1 MIAAA
6 APSASEAPTKPRKNG
21 EEARNECMGINR
33 VSRLDRKYGH
43 TVQHLFSILAPHLLP
58 PVAAAFRGSRRAAP
72 PVLFRRSLVD
82 AHIKYFSCTPRRSP
96 FHFSALKNMSDAAKL
111 TPMMQQYFEAKR
123 GLGKDTLLLFR
134 LGDFFEMFFEDA
146 VIASKILGLT
156 LTKRQDHAMAGL
168 PSVSLDNHVTKLLA
182 AGKKVAICDQA
193 EPAKAGKLVR
203 REITRI
209 LSPGTTLAANQLDAA
224 RNHYLCALA
233 HDKTGLHAAWL
244 DLSTGEFRVATDP
257 QIANLLPV
265 LTALDPAEVLIIE
278 NERERW
284 ATAPHDQTSVH
295 ALHAFATARLVTEL
309 PGYHFDT
316 TTGAKTV
323 MDTLGVLNLQGF
335 GLAHTHAALGPAG
348 ALVYYATENLRT
360 KPENLRGLQEY
371 RSARTLLLDPAT
383 LRNLEIFSSSRGAR
397 DGSLLSAINRTATAA
412 GARLLE
418 RWLAAPTL
426 DLAEIHRRQSLVGE
440 LLASPSR
447 LTSLRELLGSVRDIP
462 RILGRL
468 QNRLRNPRELGGIRD
483 TLAQIPTLHAEL
495 AAISASSSPS
505 SGSQPSTSGSQLSAL
520 SSQLQELP
528 ALRQLLAS
536 ALADELPND
545 LADGNYLRAGYDA
558 RLDELRAL
566 TSGNKTWLSDLERAE
581 QERTGIRS
589 LKVRFTNNFGYYIEI
604 TKANLHLV
612 PADYIR
618 RQTTVGGERYVTES
632 LKQKEKE
639 IFHAEENAAARELE
653 LFNALVATV
662 VADSAALAA
671 TADALAELDVLA
683 GWALLAREW
692 EYCRPVLDEGDVL
705 EIVEGRHP
713 VVEQM
718 LRSPDTA
725 APRGASAGFVPN
737 DTLLACDDAQLA
749 LLTGPNMAGKSTYI
763 RQIALIT
770 LLAHVGCWVPAKSCR
785 IGLVD
790 RIFSRVGASDDL
802 ARGNSTF
809 MVEMNETAN
818 ILNNATDRSLIILDE
833 IGRGTSTYDG
843 LSIAWAVVEHLH
855 RDPARGPR
863 TLFATHYQELT
874 QLSKHLP
881 RLRNFS
887 VAVKEWND
895 DIVFVRR
902 VIPGA
907 ADRSYGIQ
915 VARLAGLPLSVI
927 DRAKTIL
934 AKLESDDTAV
944 TLPAPP
950 TAKPKKK
957 ISVTPPDDSQ
967 MNLL

>member
-1 MIAAA
+1 
-6 APSASEAPTKPRKNG
+6 
-21 EEARNECMGINR
+21 
-33 VSRLDRKYGH
+33 
-43 TVQHLFSILAPHLLP
+43 
-58 PVAAAFRGSRRAAP
+58 
-72 PVLFRRSLVD
+72 
-82 AHIKYFSCTPRRSP
+82 
-96 FHFSALKNMSDAAKL
+96 MSDAKQ
-111 TPMMQQYFEAKR
+111 TPMMQQYFEVRR
-123 GLGKDTLLLFR
+123 GLPRDTLLLFR
-134 LGDFFEMFFEDA
+134 LGDFFELFFDDA
-146 VIASKILGLT
+146 IVASRLLGLT
-156 LTKRQDHAMAGL
+156 LTKRQDHPMCGL
-168 PSVSLDNHVTKLLA
+168 PSQALDNYVNKLLT

-203 REITRI
+203 RQLTRI
-209 LSPGTTLAANQLDAA
+209 LSPGTTLAASQLDAA

-233 HDKTGLHAAWL
+233 LDKQGLHAAWL
-244 DLSTGEFRVATDP
+244 DLSTGEFKVATDTH
-257 QIANLLPV
+257 IANLLPV
-265 LTALDPAEVLIIE
+265 LTALDPAELLIIE
-278 NERERW
+278 GEREKW
-284 ATAPHDQTSVH
+284 QTAPHEHTAVH
-295 ALHAFATARLVTEL
+295 ALHAFAAARLVSEL
-309 PGYHFDT
+309 SGYHFET
-316 TTGAKTV
+316 ATGAKTV

-335 GLAHTHAALGPAG
+335 GLAHSHPALGPAG
-348 ALVYYATENLRT
+348 ALVYYATENLCA
-360 KPENLRGLQEY
+360 KPENLRGLTEY

-383 LRNLEIFSSSRGAR
+383 LRNLEVFSSSRGTR
-397 DGSLLSAINRTATAA
+397 DGSLLTAINRTATAA

-426 DLAEIHRRQSLVGE
+426 EIAELTRRQALVGE
-440 LLASPSR
+440 LREQSSR
-447 LTSLRELLGSVRDIP
+447 LLALRDLLTNIRDIP

-483 TLAQIPTLHAEL
+483 TLTQLPALKSEL
-495 AAISASSSPS
+495 
-505 SGSQPSTSGSQLSAL
+505 SGFGSDSQLSTL
-520 SSQLQELP
+520 NSQLQELP
-528 ALRQLLAS
+528 ALRQRLAS

-545 LADGNYLRAGYDA
+545 LADGNYIRAGFDA
-558 RLDELRAL
+558 ELDRLRSL
-566 TSGNKTWLSDLERAE
+566 TTDNKTWLSDLERAE

-612 PADYIR
+612 PSDYIR

-632 LKQKEKE
+632 LRQKEKE
-639 IFHAEENAAARELE
+639 IFHAEENASARELE
-653 LFNALVATV
+653 LFNQLVAT
-662 VADSAALAA
+662 ALDDSVALAQ
-671 TADALAELDVLA
+671 TADTLAELDVLA

-692 EYCRPVLDEGDVL
+692 DYCRPMLDEGDVL
-705 EIVEGRHP
+705 EIHDGRHP

-718 LRSPDTA
+718 LKAPDA
-725 APRGASAGFVPN
+725 SLARGTSGAFVPN
-737 DTLLACDDAQLA
+737 DTLLACDDAQIA

-763 RQIALIT
+763 RQVALIT
-770 LLAHVGCWVPAKSCR
+770 LLAQVGCWVPAKSCR
-785 IGLVD
+785 VGLVD

-855 RDPARGPR
+855 RDAERGPR

-874 QLSKHLP
+874 QLEKHLL

-902 VIPGA
+902 VIAGA

-934 AKLESDDTAV
+934 AKLESDDTTV
-944 TLPAPP
+944 SVPGPQ
-950 TAKPKKK
+950 AKPKKK
-957 ISVTPPDDSQ
+957 ITVAPADDSQ
-967 MNLL
+967 LSLL

>member
-1 MIAAA
+1 MPAD
-6 APSASEAPTKPRKNG
+6 AP
-21 EEARNECMGINR
+21 
-33 VSRLDRKYGH
+33 
-43 TVQHLFSILAPHLLP
+43 
-58 PVAAAFRGSRRAAP
+58 
-72 PVLFRRSLVD
+72 
-82 AHIKYFSCTPRRSP
+82 
-96 FHFSALKNMSDAAKL
+96 KL
-111 TPMMQQYFEAKR
+111 TPMMQQYFEVKR
-123 GLGKDTLLLFR
+123 GLPKDTLLLFR
-134 LGDFFEMFFEDA
+134 LGDFFELFFEDA
-146 VIASKILGLT
+146 VVASKILGLT

-168 PSVSLDNHVTKLLA
+168 PSVALDNYVTKLLA

-193 EPAKAGKLVR
+193 EPAQPGKLVR
-203 REITRI
+203 RALTRI
-209 LSPGTTLAANQLDAA
+209 LSPGTTLNAAQLDAA

-233 HDKTGLHAAWL
+233 FDAAGLHAAWL

-257 QIANLLPV
+257 AIANLLPV
-265 LTALDPAEVLIIE
+265 LTALDPAELLVIDGALA
-278 NERERW
+278 RW
-284 ATAPHDQTSVH
+284 AAAPHDQADTH
-295 ALHAFATARLVTEL
+295 ALHAFCLGRLTTEL
-309 PGYHFDT
+309 AGYHFET
-316 TTGAKTV
+316 STGAKTV

-335 GLAHTHAALGPAG
+335 GFAHTHPALGPAG
-348 ALVYYATENLRT
+348 ALVYYATENLCA

-371 RSARTLLLDPAT
+371 RSAHTLLLDPAT
-383 LRNLEIFSSSRGAR
+383 LRNLEVFTSARGTR
-397 DGSLLSAINRTATAA
+397 EGSLLTAMNRTATST

-426 DLAEIHRRQSLVGE
+426 DLTEILRRQSLVGE
-440 LLASPSR
+440 LRAQPSLLAELRGR
-447 LTSLRELLGSVRDIP
+447 LGHIRDVP

-483 TLAQIPTLHAEL
+483 TLLQLPDLRATL
-495 AAISASSSPS
+495 SAFGPDL
-505 SGSQPSTSGSQLSAL
+505 QLSIL
-520 SSQLQELP
+520 SLQLQELP
-528 ALRQLLAS
+528 QLRQLLQF
-536 ALADELPND
+536 ALAAELPND
-545 LADGNYLRAGYDA
+545 LADGNFIRAGHDPELD
-558 RLDELRAL
+558 RLRSL
-566 TSGNKTWLSDLERAE
+566 TTDNKTWLSDLDRAE

-618 RQTTVGGERYVTES
+618 RQTTVGGERYVTEA
-632 LKQKEKE
+632 LKLKEKE
-639 IFHAEENAAARELE
+639 IFHAEENALAREHE
-653 LFNALVATV
+653 LFATLT
-662 VADSAALAA
+662 AAILDDSLALAR

-692 EYCRPVLDEGDVL
+692 NYCQPSLDEGDLL
-705 EIVEGRHP
+705 EITEGRHP

-718 LRSPDTA
+718 LRTA
-725 APRGASAGFVPN
+725 EVAVARGTTTAFVPN
-737 DTLLACDDAQLA
+737 DTLLACDDAQIA

-763 RQIALIT
+763 RQVALIT
-770 LLAHVGCWVPAKSCR
+770 LMAQVGCWTPAKTCR
-785 IGLVD
+785 VGLVD

-818 ILNNATDRSLIILDE
+818 ILNNATSRSLIILDE

-855 RDPARGPR
+855 RQPANGPR

-874 QLSKHLP
+874 QLDKHLP

-895 DIVFVRR
+895 EIVFMRR
-902 VIPGA
+902 VVPGA

-934 AKLESDDTAV
+934 AKLESDDTSV
-944 TLPAPP
+944 TLPASATP

-957 ISVTPPDDSQ
+957 ISVTPADCDQ
-967 MNLL
+967 MSLL

>member
-1 MIAAA
+1 
-6 APSASEAPTKPRKNG
+6 
-21 EEARNECMGINR
+21 
-33 VSRLDRKYGH
+33 
-43 TVQHLFSILAPHLLP
+43 
-58 PVAAAFRGSRRAAP
+58 
-72 PVLFRRSLVD
+72 
-82 AHIKYFSCTPRRSP
+82 
-96 FHFSALKNMSDAAKL
+96 MSDAKL
-111 TPMMQQYFEAKR
+111 TPMMQQYFAVKR
-123 GLGKDTLLLFR
+123 GLPRDTLLLFR
-134 LGDFFEMFFEDA
+134 LGDFFELFFEDA
-146 VIASKILGLT
+146 IVASRLLGLT
-156 LTKRQDHAMAGL
+156 LTKRQDHPMAGL
-168 PSVSLDNHVTKLLA
+168 PSQALDNYVNKLLV

-203 REITRI
+203 RALTRI

-224 RNHYLCALA
+224 RNHYLAALSL
-233 HDKTGLHAAWL
+233 DKHGLHAAWL

-265 LTALDPAEVLIIE
+265 LTALDPAELLIIE
-278 NERERW
+278 GERERW
-284 ATAPHDQTSVH
+284 AAVPHEQTAVH
-295 ALHAFATARLVTEL
+295 ALHAFCSERLASEL
-309 PGYHFDT
+309 AGYHFDPA
-316 TTGAKTV
+316 TGGKTV

-335 GLAHTHAALGPAG
+335 GIAHTHPALGPAG
-348 ALVYYATENLRT
+348 ALVYYATENLCA

-371 RSARTLLLDPAT
+371 RSTRTLLLDPAT
-383 LRNLEIFSSSRGAR
+383 LRNLEIFSSSRGSR
-397 DGSLLSAINRTATAA
+397 EGSLLHAINRTATPT

-426 DLAEIHRRQSLVGE
+426 DLPEINRRQALVGE
-440 LLASPSR
+440 LLAQPTR
-447 LTSLRELLGSVRDIP
+447 LAEVHDLLRTVRDIP

-483 TLAQIPTLHAEL
+483 TLAQIPTLRTAL
-495 AAISASSSPS
+495 AGFGPDA
-505 SGSQPSTSGSQLSAL
+505 QLSAL
-520 SSQLQELP
+520 SAQLHELP
-528 ALRQLLAS
+528 TLRQLVARS
-536 ALADELPND
+536 LADELPND
-545 LADGNYLRAGYDA
+545 LADGNYIRTGYDPE
-558 RLDELRAL
+558 LDRMRSL
-566 TSGNKTWLSDLERAE
+566 TTDNKTWLSDLERAE

-639 IFHAEENAAARELE
+639 IFHAEENALARELE
-653 LFNALVATV
+653 LFNQLVAAV
-662 VADSAALAA
+662 LDESIALAQ
-671 TADALAELDVLA
+671 TADALAELDVLT

-692 EYCRPVLDEGDVL
+692 DYTRPTLDEGEALD
-705 EIVEGRHP
+705 ITDGRHP
-713 VVEQM
+713 VVEQV
-718 LRSPDTA
+718 LRSPA
-725 APRGASAGFVPN
+725 ATLARGTSAAFVPN
-737 DTLLACDDAQLA
+737 DTLLSCDDAQIM

-763 RQIALIT
+763 RQVALIT
-770 LLAHVGCWVPAKSCR
+770 LMAQVGCWVPAKSCR
-785 IGLVD
+785 VGLVD

-855 RDPARGPR
+855 RAPERGPR

-874 QLSKHLP
+874 QLDKHLP

-895 DIVFVRR
+895 EIVFVRR

-934 AKLESDDTAV
+934 AKLESDDTTV
-944 TLPAPP
+944 SLPAPQ
-950 TAKPKKK
+950 AKPKKK
-957 ISVTPPDDSQ
+957 ITVTPPDDSQ
-967 MNLL
+967 LNLL

>member
-1 MIAAA
+1 MPAD
-6 APSASEAPTKPRKNG
+6 AP
-21 EEARNECMGINR
+21 
-33 VSRLDRKYGH
+33 
-43 TVQHLFSILAPHLLP
+43 
-58 PVAAAFRGSRRAAP
+58 
-72 PVLFRRSLVD
+72 
-82 AHIKYFSCTPRRSP
+82 
-96 FHFSALKNMSDAAKL
+96 KL
-111 TPMMQQYFEAKR
+111 TPMMQQYFEVKR
-123 GLGKDTLLLFR
+123 GLPKDTLLLFR
-134 LGDFFEMFFEDA
+134 LGDFFELFFEDA
-146 VIASKILGLT
+146 VVASKILGLT

-168 PSVSLDNHVTKLLA
+168 PSVALDNYVTKLLA

-193 EPAKAGKLVR
+193 EPAQPGKLVR
-203 REITRI
+203 RALTRI
-209 LSPGTTLAANQLDAA
+209 LSPGTTLNAAQLDAA

-233 HDKTGLHAAWL
+233 FDAAGLHAAWL
-244 DLSTGEFRVATDP
+244 DLSTGEVRVATDP
-257 QIANLLPV
+257 AIANLLPV
-265 LTALDPAEVLIIE
+265 LTALDPAELLVIDGALA
-278 NERERW
+278 RW
-284 ATAPHDQTSVH
+284 AAAPHDQADTH
-295 ALHAFATARLVTEL
+295 ALHAFCLGRLTTEL
-309 PGYHFDT
+309 AGYHFET
-316 TTGAKTV
+316 STGAKTV

-335 GLAHTHAALGPAG
+335 GFAHTHPALGPAG
-348 ALVYYATENLRT
+348 ALVYYATENLCA

-383 LRNLEIFSSSRGAR
+383 LRNLEIFSSSRGTR
-397 DGSLLSAINRTATAA
+397 DGSLLAAINRTATAT

-426 DLAEIHRRQSLVGE
+426 DLPEILRRQTLVGE
-440 LLASPSR
+440 LRAQPSH
-447 LTSLRELLGSVRDIP
+447 LTELRERLGHIRDLP

-483 TLAQIPTLHAEL
+483 TLLQLPDLRATL
-495 AAISASSSPS
+495 ASFGPNARL
-505 SGSQPSTSGSQLSAL
+505 STLSA
-520 SSQLQELP
+520 QLQELP
-528 ALRQLLAS
+528 ALRDLLQS
-536 ALADELPND
+536 ALAVELPND
-545 LADGNYLRAGYDA
+545 LADGNFIRTGYDA
-558 RLDELRAL
+558 ELDRLRLL
-566 TSGNKTWLSDLERAE
+566 TTDNKTWLSDLERAE

-618 RQTTVGGERYVTES
+618 RQTTVGGERYVTEA
-632 LKQKEKE
+632 LKLKEKE
-639 IFHAEENAAARELE
+639 IFHAEENALAREHE
-653 LFNALVATV
+653 LFATLIAAILDDSLVLTR
-662 VADSAALAA
+662 

-692 EYCRPVLDEGDVL
+692 NYCQPDLNEDATL
-705 EIVEGRHP
+705 EITEGRHP

-718 LRSPDTA
+718 LRSGDA
-725 APRGASAGFVPN
+725 AVARGATTAFVPN
-737 DTLLACDDAQLA
+737 DTLLACDDAQIA

-763 RQIALIT
+763 RQVALIT
-770 LLAHVGCWVPAKSCR
+770 LMAQVGCWTPAKSCR
-785 IGLVD
+785 VGLVD

-818 ILNNATDRSLIILDE
+818 ILNNATTRSLIILDE

-855 RDPARGPR
+855 REPTSGPR

-874 QLSKHLP
+874 QLDKHLP

-895 DIVFVRR
+895 EIVFMRR
-902 VIPGA
+902 VVPGA

-934 AKLESDDTAV
+934 AKLESDDTSV
-944 TLPAPP
+944 TLPAATP

-957 ISVTPPDDSQ
+957 ISVTPADSDQ
-967 MNLL
+967 MSLL